1 MSSSEQHSTNSEH
14 AKKYNFHHVSVSVP
28 ITMPTRPGEKIE
40 GHIPFKAPII
50 HEEPEKTNTL
60 TREVRCIQ
68 TISKTFLFS
77 KSMVLKSFQFL
88 TKLKWNKP
96 QPPNLL
102 HLNHSRGSRVCSL
115 LSLIHPLISLLSHI
129 DILHLSF

>member
-50 HEEPEKTNTL
+50 HEEPEKTQHPYERSPLYTDNI
-60 TREVRCIQ
+60 EN
-68 TISKTFLFS
+68 FS
-77 KSMVLKSFQFL
+77 FFKVDG
-88 TKLKWNKP
+88 P
-96 QPPNLL
+96 QIVPVFNE
-102 HLNHSRGSRVCSL
+102 
-115 LSLIHPLISLLSHI
+115 IEME
-129 DILHLSF
+129 